1 MHFSPA
7 RPRRVLRLALA
18 AAVAAC
24 ALPAAAQAAVVEEAA
39 DGSLRF
45 RGSGGEA
52 NIVSVTTSS
61 SNAVSIQDLNG
72 VTSNT
77 PLCAEVS
84 TRRLNC
90 AIGIRM
96 NEILL
101 GSGNDIIAV
110 DVPNRVVVEGG
121 FGNDT
126 FDGGKGTD
134 PTSVTF
140 RGGDGFDVASYSTT
154 DRSVH
159 VTPTS
164 FDGRIGFDQDII
176 AFDVERV
183 VGSRFDD
190 NLFNLNFNGEVSGG
204 RGNDTLTANQTTGSI
219 TRFDMGRQADGG
231 DRVVPGPSVNF
242 INYSGRTLPVNV
254 TAGFR
259 GADDGEAGEGD
270 DVGSRGSMIV
280 DGGQAGDTLSTFG
293 SAIAGSTF
301 GLNGHGGIDTLE
313 GGEAG
318 EFMDGGPGS
327 DTFIA
332 RGGNDFIVAND
343 GVGDA
348 VGCGLG
354 DDDTARLDNLDGFSS
369 CENRTVVGKLQLA
382 PKAIRAK
389 ADQPV
394 QVRLSWR
401 HPTSW
406 RELRKLELRL
416 VQRGAP
422 VGEVT
427 IRPGKDGIR
436 ADGAIELVRRESR
449 LSRQGRTVVAQLALR
464 LDGSLAGQRLET
476 EVEATDVRGARQLER
491 G

>member
-1 MHFSPA
+1 MKT
-7 RPRRVLRLALA
+7 RVALRVALA
-18 AAVAAC
+18 SAVAAC
-24 ALPAAAQAAVVEEAA
+24 ALPAVAQAAVVEEAA

-77 PLCAEVS
+77 PLCAEIS

-126 FDGGKGTD
+126 LDGGKGTD
-134 PTSVTF
+134 PTAVTF
-140 RGGDGFDVASYSTT
+140 RGGDGLDVVSYSTT
-154 DRSVH
+154 DRAVH

-176 AFDVERV
+176 AFDVEKIA
-183 VGSRFDD
+183 GSRFDD
-190 NLFNLNFNGEVSGG
+190 NLFSSAFVGDLIGG
-204 RGNDTLTANQTTGSI
+204 RGNDRLTANQTTGSI
-219 TRFDMGRQADGG
+219 TRFDMGRQADGA
-231 DRVVPGPSVNF
+231 DRVVPGPGVNF
-242 INYSGRTLPVNV
+242 VNYGGRTLPVNATV
-254 TAGFR
+254 GFR

-270 DVGSRGSMIV
+270 DIGSRGNMII

-293 SAIAGSTF
+293 SAIAGASF
-301 GLNGHGGIDTLE
+301 GLNGNGGSDTLE
-313 GGEAG
+313 GGESG
-318 EFMDGGPGS
+318 EFMSGGPGS

-332 RGGNDFIVAND
+332 RGGADVISAND
-343 GVGDA
+343 GVGDI

-354 DDDTARLDNLDGFSS
+354 TDSAQLDKLDGFSG
-369 CENRTVVGKLQLA
+369 CENRTVGKLQLA
-382 PKAIRAK
+382 PAAIKSK
-389 ADQPV
+389 ADRPAK
-394 QVRLSWR
+394 VRLSWR
-401 HPTSW
+401 HPEGW
-406 RELRKLELRL
+406 RKLRKLELRL
-416 VQRGAP
+416 IQGGVP
-422 VGEVT
+422 VGEIT
-427 IRPGKDGIR
+427 IRPGKDRIV
-436 ADGAIELVRRESR
+436 AEGAVSLVRKKSR
-449 LSRQGRTVVAQLALR
+449 LSREGKTVVAKLALR
-464 LDGSLAGQRLET
+464 LDGSLAGRTLKT
-476 EVEATDVRGARQLER
+476 EVEATDVSGARQIER
-491 G
+491 R